1 MKLGLIGLGKMGR
14 AMAERLASTGAEL
27 VVWNRTEEKALDL
40 SATIADSPSGLLHD
54 VPIVVL
60 SLFDSPAVERVLLGE
75 GGLLTGDCEGK
86 IVVDTTTNSVEAAER
101 FARLVAARGA
111 FYLEAPVMGS
121 VGPAA
126 QGTLKIVVSGPRD
139 AYDEAKEVLD
149 RLGDRVFYLGA
160 PGLATRMKLVNNLVL
175 GALVAAL
182 SEALAVGMRAGLPRE
197 QVLAILEEA
206 AGRSA
211 VLAAKKGAL
220 LALDYSP
227 QFSAAAIHKDLHY
240 LEQLAFEVGVPVPT
254 AAAVKE
260 LYGLAVSTGLGDE
273 DLTVVGRL
281 LGETPVGRGHSG

>member
-1 MKLGLIGLGKMGR
+1 MKLGMIGLGRMGR
-14 AMAERLASTGAEL
+14 AMAQRLTSTGAEL

-40 SATIADSPSGLLHD
+40 SATIADSPAGLLHD

-60 SLFDSPAVERVLLGE
+60 SLFDSRAVEQVLLGE
-75 GGLLTGDCEGK
+75 SGLLTGDCEGK
-86 IVVDTTTNSVEAAER
+86 IIIDTTTNSVESAER
-101 FARLVAARGA
+101 FAKLVGARGA

-126 QGTLKIVVSGPRD
+126 EGTLKIVVSGPRD
-139 AYDEAKEVLD
+139 AFDEARDVLD
-149 RLGDRVFYLGA
+149 LLGDRIFYLGA
-160 PGLATRMKLVNNLVL
+160 PTLATRMKLVNNLVL

-182 SEALAVGMRAGLPRE
+182 CEALTVGTRAGLPRE

-211 VLAAKKGAL
+211 VLAAKKGTL
-220 LALDYSP
+220 LAQDYTP
-227 QFSAAAIHKDLHY
+227 RFSAASMHKDLHY
-240 LEQLAFEVGVPVPT
+240 LEQLAFAVGVPVPT

-260 LYGLAVSTGLGDE
+260 LYGIAVATGLGEE

-281 LGETPVGRGHSG
+281 LGEVPVARER

>member
-1 MKLGLIGLGKMGR
+1 MKLGMIGLGHMGR
-14 AMAERLASTGAEL
+14 AMAERLVSTGAEL
-27 VVWNRTEEKALDL
+27 VVWNRTEEKALEL
-40 SATIADSPSGLLHD
+40 CATIADSPAGLLHD
-54 VPIVVL
+54 VPIVAL
-60 SLFDSPAVERVLLGE
+60 SLFDSRAVEQVLLGE

-86 IVVDTTTNSVEAAER
+86 IIVDTTTNSVEAAER
-101 FARLVAARGA
+101 FAKLVAARGA

-126 QGTLKIVVSGPRD
+126 QGALKIVVSGPRE
-139 AYDEAKEVLD
+139 AFDEAKEVLD
-149 RLGDRVFYLGA
+149 LLGDRIFYLGA

-182 SEALAVGMRAGLPRE
+182 CEALAVGSRAGLPRE

-220 LALDYSP
+220 LAQDTTA
-227 QFSAAAIHKDLHY
+227 QFTAAAIHKDLHY
-240 LEQLAFEVGVPVPT
+240 LEQLAFAVGVPVPT

-260 LYGLAVSTGLGDE
+260 LYGLAVATGLGEE

-281 LGETPVGRGHSG
+281 LGEVPARQGR